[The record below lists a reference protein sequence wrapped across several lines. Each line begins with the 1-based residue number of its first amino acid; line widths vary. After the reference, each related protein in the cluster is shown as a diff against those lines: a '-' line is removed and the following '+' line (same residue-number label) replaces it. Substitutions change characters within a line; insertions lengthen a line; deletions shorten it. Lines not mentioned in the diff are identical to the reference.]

1 MNKKLKKNNGVSLNE
16 LDNRESFYDENN
28 KLKQSDI
35 MIGWLTLSFVLI
47 LFSFS
52 ISGFAQKKI
61 YIVTDMEGISGVFK
75 WQQCKTKDSPLYD
88 KASEYFMG
96 DLSAVVRG
104 LKEGGATEIVVLDGH
119 GYQNVVPHLMEP
131 GVKYITGTPR
141 PGPALYGL
149 DETFDGMV
157 QLGAHSMY
165 GTPGGVLNHTQ
176 SSSRKFK
183 FWYNGVETGEIGM
196 AALAAGY
203 FEVPTIMVSGDL
215 AACKEAHKFFGDDVV
230 AVAVKEGI
238 STEAAILY
246 PFEET
251 RQVLYEGAKRAMLSI
266 DKCNP
271 YKIETPFTV
280 KLEYIIIDEVPEKV
294 RYIERTYPDIKQ
306 VYDIMKEDKP
316 KN

>member
-1 MNKKLKKNNGVSLNE
+1 MNKKLKKNNGVLSLNE
-16 LDNRESFYDENN
+16 LDKREHFYDGNN
-28 KLKQSDI
+28 KLKQNDI
-35 MIGWLTLSFVLI
+35 MIGWLTLLFILI

-88 KASEYFMG
+88 KASEYFMD
-96 DLSAVVRG
+96 DLSAIVRG
-104 LKEGGATEIVVLDGH
+104 LKEGEATEIIVLDGH

-203 FEVPTIMVSGDL
+203 FGVPTIMVSGDV

-238 STEAAILY
+238 STEAAILF
-246 PFEET
+246 PFDET
-251 RQVLYEGAKRAMLSI
+251 RQALYEGAKRAMAAI
-266 DKCNP
+266 DKCKP

-280 KLEYIIIDEVPEKV
+280 KLEYIKTEEEDEKIGH
-294 RYIERTYPDIKQ
+294 IEHTYPDATH
-306 VYDIMKEDKP
+306 VYEILREEKP
-316 KN
+316 